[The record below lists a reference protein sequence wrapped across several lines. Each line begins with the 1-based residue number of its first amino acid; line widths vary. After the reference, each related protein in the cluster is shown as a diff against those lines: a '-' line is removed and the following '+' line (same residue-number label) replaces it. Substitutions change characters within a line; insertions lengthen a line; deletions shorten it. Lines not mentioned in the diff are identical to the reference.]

1 MGLFQTLRELGKL
14 PLVSIGSHGE
24 LQEITDGMGEIG
36 CPWIYDFKQ
45 KRPVQGGICQ
55 KKVNLI
61 SKGEKCNLLTDSW
74 CKPGTVYSYY
84 RSRPEAPLI
93 LTYTRESTLN
103 IWSHLYESISRKQKT
118 FSEVKD
124 TCFLDLIIG
133 KSSTLNFYQTLNRT
147 KPEESVLAR
156 VPRVNNTEMRV
167 EAMAVFKAFITSAH
181 REWVSNQKKLDPGSS
196 EWSGYT
202 DTGLELLRKGVGP
215 EHIGQKV
222 ASLISMKAVPGS
234 LREESEELQKQNNVH
249 DMAVASVVNEFV
261 ERYGSLVPEDEQ
273 PANDMTQLFDEEA
286 NASLVYRSH
295 YINPN
300 DKEEKSLQRTS
311 DDVQNVRSVTRR
323 SLLSKESKGW
333 FDKDAKFM
341 HEMPRPVVTYMSRN
355 FFSRGV
361 LNEKDILDYVIRNY
375 NVTMK
380 VTTFQEP
387 LLQVM
392 DLLAHSDVLFGM
404 HGAGWT
410 NTLFMKRGATTMQ
423 LYPYGWR
430 LPDNS
435 TVRGYNYR
443 EIVYASEGKYMEWVN
458 PRRDFS
464 YFRRIDF
471 KKGPNVLFNV
481 HPDPTK
487 PLPNSSWPGNQWIYQ
502 NTYIDMGSLSQAI
515 DDMMQRA
522 SIPKIS

>member
-14 PLVSIGSHGE
+14 PLVSVGSHGE
-24 LQEITDGMGEIG
+24 LQEITDGKGDIG
-36 CPWIYDFKQ
+36 CPWTYDFKQ
-45 KRPVQGGICQ
+45 KRPVQASACQ
-55 KKVNLI
+55 EKTNVVPKAD
-61 SKGEKCNLLTDSW
+61 KCNLITDSW
-74 CKPGTVYSYY
+74 CKPGAVYSYY

-118 FSEVKD
+118 FSEIKN

-133 KSSTLNFYQTLNRT
+133 KSSTLNFYQTLNMT
-147 KPEESVLAR
+147 KPDEGVLAR
-156 VPRVNNTEMRV
+156 VPRVNNTQMRV
-167 EAMAVFKAFITSAH
+167 EAMAVFKAFITSAQ
-181 REWVSNQKKLDPGSS
+181 REWVQNQKNVDRGWSD
-196 EWSGYT
+196 WSGYA
-202 DTGLELLRKGVGP
+202 DKGLELLRQGVGP
-215 EHIGQKV
+215 EHLGQKV
-222 ASLISMKAVPGS
+222 ASLISMKEVPGS
-234 LREESEELQKQNNVH
+234 LREESEELQKQNYAH
-249 DMAVASVVNEFV
+249 DMAVAPIVNEFV
-261 ERYGSLVPEDEQ
+261 EKYGSFSHEDEQ
-273 PANDMTQLFDEEA
+273 FVSGMTHLFDEEA
-286 NASLVYRSH
+286 NASLVYRTH
-295 YINPN
+295 YKRQSEN
-300 DKEEKSLQRTS
+300 KEALFQEIS
-311 DDVQNVRSVTRR
+311 DDFLNVESISRR
-323 SLLSKESKGW
+323 SLLSEESKGW
-333 FDKDAKFM
+333 FDKDAKFV

-361 LNEKDILDYVIRNY
+361 LNEKDILDYVLNNY
-375 NVTMK
+375 NVTFR

-410 NTLFMKRGATTMQ
+410 NTLFMKRGATAMQ

-471 KKGPNVLFNV
+471 KKRPDALFNL
-481 HPDPTK
+481 HPDPTE

-502 NTYIDMGSLSQAI
+502 NTYMDMESLSQAI
-515 DDMMQRA
+515 DDMMQKA
-522 SIPKIS
+522 SIPKST